1 MTTDTTSVTTLPAPR
16 LPRRRSMFWP
26 LVLIA
31 VGLIALLGNYGI
43 VQPVSFVSLLAL
55 WPVLLILLGID
66 IAFARR
72 WPVPTLAA
80 QVVIIGL
87 ALLLAATR
95 PAALGLATFNFG
107 TGGDCGDPSAATSI
121 PRGSLQSLAL
131 RIDGG
136 AARYHLSGGA
146 TGHAV
151 EATADHDSI
160 CLRDRTS
167 SGGTRGDVRLTQG
180 GAHFGGSADI
190 SARVASDLPLSL
202 HVNAGAGEFVFD
214 LSDVKVIDV
223 RLNIGASSTTI
234 VLPHPTA
241 DISVRI
247 EGGASSVVLEI
258 PNDVEARIVVSG
270 GLVSAGT
277 TNPRTTKTGNIIE
290 TTGYAAAK
298 DRVTVTVTGGA
309 TSVAVR

>member
-1 MTTDTTSVTTLPAPR
+1 
-16 LPRRRSMFWP
+16 MFWP
-26 LVLIA
+26 LLLVAI
-31 VGLIALLGNYGI
+31 GIIALLGNYGL
-43 VQPVSFVSLLAL
+43 VQPVSFISLLAL

-72 WPVPTLAA
+72 WPAQTLGAE
-80 QVVIIGL
+80 VVIVGL
-87 ALLLAATR
+87 ALLVAATQ
-95 PAALGLATFNFG
+95 PGALSLATFNFG
-107 TGGDCGDPSAATSI
+107 NGGDCADPSAATSI
-121 PRGSLQSLAL
+121 PRGTLQSLAL

-167 SGGTRGDVRLTQG
+167 SGSTRGDVRLTQG

-202 HVNAGAGEFVFD
+202 QVNAGAGEFVFD
-214 LSDVKVIDV
+214 LSDVKVTDA
-223 RLNIGASSTTI
+223 RLNLGASSTTV
-234 VLPHPTA
+234 VLPHPTG
-241 DISVRI
+241 DVSVRV
-247 EGGASSVVLEI
+247 ESGASSVILEI
-258 PNDVEARIVVSG
+258 PGDIEARIVVTG

-277 TNPRTTKTGNIIE
+277 TNPRTTKSGSVIE

-298 DRVTVTVTGGA
+298 DRVTITVNGGA
-309 TSVAVR
+309 SSVVVR